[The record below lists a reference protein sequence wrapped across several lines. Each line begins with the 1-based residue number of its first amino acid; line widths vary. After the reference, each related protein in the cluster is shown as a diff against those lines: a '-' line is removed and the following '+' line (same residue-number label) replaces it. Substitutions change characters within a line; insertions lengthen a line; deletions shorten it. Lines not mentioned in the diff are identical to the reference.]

1 MAMMPLM
8 SPSTTPPPPSSIDA
22 PASALPPVVAWSRA
36 VAVGSLLGLIVL
48 GLAWELVLA
57 PTGNRTLAL
66 KVLPLAVPLVGLL
79 KNRMYTYRWVSLM
92 IWLYFIEGVIRASG
106 DRGISAWLAG
116 VEVLLCVVLFAACAV
131 HVRWR
136 LHRAHALTAANAD
149 TAAG

>member
-1 MAMMPLM
+1 M
-8 SPSTTPPPPSSIDA
+8 SYHPTPSPPAAGTVPAAPTDILNATPSM
-22 PASALPPVVAWSRA
+22 VTWTRA

-57 PTGNRTLAL
+57 PTGNRTLVL

-106 DRGISAWLAG
+106 DRGLSAVLAG
-116 VEVLLCVVLFAACAV
+116 VEVALCVSLFTACAV

-136 LHRAHALTAANAD
+136 LYRAHAQAAEGSQ
-149 TAAG
+149 AA

>member
-1 MAMMPLM
+1 MNSPAAPTPAMPA
-8 SPSTTPPPPSSIDA
+8 DAA
-22 PASALPPVVAWSRA
+22 PAPLPPVVVWSRA

-106 DRGISAWLAG
+106 DRGLSAWLAG
-116 VEVLLCVVLFAACAV
+116 LEVLLCVMLFVACAV

-136 LHRAHALTAANAD
+136 LYRARTLAGAGAGTAAS
-149 TAAG
+149 